1 MIPNSTGNTSGCN
14 PISSNC
20 VVWQGPDLNCINVC
34 TGDTISIIIAKMA
47 ELYVV

>member
-1 MIPNSTGNTSGCN
+1 MLPLSTGNTQGCK

-34 TGDTISIIIAKMA
+34 NGDTISIVD
-47 ELYVV
+47 VVTKIFTVP